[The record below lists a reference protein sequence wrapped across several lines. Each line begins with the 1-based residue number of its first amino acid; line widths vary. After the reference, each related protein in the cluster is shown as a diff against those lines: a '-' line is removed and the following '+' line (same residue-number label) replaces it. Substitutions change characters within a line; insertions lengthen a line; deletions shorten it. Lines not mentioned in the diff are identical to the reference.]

1 MRLLIETRPQFQ
13 PQSKHPFMGKAQ
25 FSMSKWKKHVHLASG
40 AQDKKTINKRKREIS
55 INNHSTVV
63 GN

>member
-13 PQSKHPFMGKAQ
+13 PQRKHPLMGKAQ

-40 AQDKKTINKRKREIS
+40 AQDKKKINKIKIEIS
-55 INNHSTVV
+55 INKHSTVA